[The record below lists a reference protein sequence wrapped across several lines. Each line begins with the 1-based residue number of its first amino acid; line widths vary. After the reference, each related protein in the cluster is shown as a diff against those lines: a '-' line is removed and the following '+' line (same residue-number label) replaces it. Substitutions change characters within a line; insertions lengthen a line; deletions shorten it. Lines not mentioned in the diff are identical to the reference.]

1 MPKSLSLKK
10 LMLLDIHLYKKY
22 WKDMKPMKV
31 NYFNQQAMDTAPY
44 ELILDKVFE
53 TIDET
58 KSMQIIFVDNDTIQ
72 QMNQMYR
79 QKNQPTDVLSFVND
93 EEQDDS
99 LGDIFISI
107 DKAQEQA
114 KTYGHSLKREIGFLA
129 VHGYLRSEEHTSELH
144 SRPHLVCRLLL

>member
-1 MPKSLSLKK
+1 
-10 LMLLDIHLYKKY
+10 
-22 WKDMKPMKV
+22 MKV

-58 KSMQIIFVDNDTIQ
+58 KTMQIIFVDNDTIQ
-72 QMNQMYR
+72 QINQMYR

-129 VHGYLRSEEHTSELH
+129 VHGYLHLKGYDHETKAQEEVMFKLQEDI
-144 SRPHLVCRLLL
+144 LLKANLTR

>member
-1 MPKSLSLKK
+1 
-10 LMLLDIHLYKKY
+10 
-22 WKDMKPMKV
+22 MKPMKV
-31 NYFNQQAMDTAPY
+31 NYFNQQAMDTKPY

-114 KTYGHSLKREIGFLA
+114 KTYGHSLEREIGFLA
-129 VHGYLRSEEHTSELH
+129 VHGYLHLKGYDHETKAQEEAMFKLQEDI
-144 SRPHLVCRLLL
+144 LLKANLTR

>member
-1 MPKSLSLKK
+1 
-10 LMLLDIHLYKKY
+10 
-22 WKDMKPMKV
+22 MKPMKV

-44 ELILDKVFE
+44 ELVLDKVFE
-53 TIDET
+53 TVDET

-93 EEQDDS
+93 EQEDDS

-129 VHGYLRSEEHTSELH
+129 VHGYLHLKGYDHETKAQEEEMFKLQEYI
-144 SRPHLVCRLLL
+144 LLKANLTR

>member
-1 MPKSLSLKK
+1 
-10 LMLLDIHLYKKY
+10 
-22 WKDMKPMKV
+22 
-31 NYFNQQAMDTAPY
+31 MDTEPY

-99 LGDIFISI
+99 LGDIFINI

-129 VHGYLRSEEHTSELH
+129 VHGYLHLIGYDHETKAQEEAMFKLQEDI
-144 SRPHLVCRLLL
+144 LLKANLTR

>member
-1 MPKSLSLKK
+1 
-10 LMLLDIHLYKKY
+10 
-22 WKDMKPMKV
+22 MKPMKV
-31 NYFNQQAMDTAPY
+31 NYFNQQAMDTKPY

-58 KSMQIIFVDNDTIQ
+58 KTMQIIFVDNDTIQ
-72 QMNQMYR
+72 QINQMYR

-129 VHGYLRSEEHTSELH
+129 VHGYLHLKGYDHETKAQEEVMFKLQEDI
-144 SRPHLVCRLLL
+144 LLKANLTR